1 MFDGSQET
9 IAIRFGGNRDQD
21 RDYGIVR
28 GVITLTKQ
36 EVASTFD
43 PAIKSIL
50 ESCRRLMDG
59 TKIQVRYHVDIN
71 APLIINFS
79 ICFL

>member
-1 MFDGSQET
+1 VFDGSQDT
-9 IAIRFGGNRDQD
+9 IAIRFGGNRDLD
-21 RDYGIVR
+21 RAYGIVR

-50 ESCRRLMDG
+50 ESCQRLSEG
-59 TKIQVRYHVDIN
+59 TEVQVRYNI
-71 APLIINFS
+71 
-79 ICFL
+79 